1 MVSEATSTNRPGQ
14 VTMAGWLIIVGS
26 VFVVITAFETISSL
40 HTVEVRESVQRALRE
55 PPFDGL
61 GIGTET
67 GLTIMRALA
76 MVAGGCAAA
85 AAILGWHVLQRHR
98 GARLALSVLAV
109 PLLISGF
116 AAGGF
121 MSTIVAV
128 AAIMLWMPPARDWFD
143 GRQRE
148 RVSAVTGGPGARAD
162 APPAPPTLSDPAP
175 PTPSDPAPPTAE
187 TAEPRAVSGFG
198 TPSTSSAATPGV
210 TGPVA
215 GQPAAAVAKRGARPV
230 PLVLACTLT
239 WACSVMGLV
248 GLVLTG
254 ALLASNQDRVLDE
267 AHKQNPNL
275 ADDGITDDML
285 LTTLWMVLVVFA
297 LWGIAAMV
305 LAYLTWIGQDWARIT
320 LIVST
325 CAVAAIALVA
335 AISAPPILLVV
346 VAAGAAVYL
355 LIRPEVS
362 SWTSTRTPT
371 GHGGAPGR

>member
-26 VFVVITAFETISSL
+26 IFVVITAFETISSL
-40 HTVEVRESVQRALRE
+40 HTVEVRESVERALRE
-55 PPFDGL
+55 QPGKAL
-61 GIGTET
+61 GIDTET

-76 MVAGGCAAA
+76 MIAGGCAAA

-128 AAIMLWMPPARDWFD
+128 AAIMLWTPPARDWFD

-148 RVSAVTGGPGARAD
+148 RVDAVSGGPGARAD
-162 APPAPPTLSDPAP
+162 APPARPVAP
-175 PTPSDPAPPTAE
+175 PTPSDPPPTAE
-187 TAEPRAVSGFG
+187 TPEPRAVSGFG
-198 TPSTSSAATPGV
+198 TPTLPE
-210 TGPVA
+210 
-215 GQPAAAVAKRGARPV
+215 AAAGASAPVPGQLAAVGSKRGVRPG

-239 WACSVMGLV
+239 WACSVMGLI

-254 ALLASNQDRVLDE
+254 ALLASNQDRILDE

-285 LTTLWMVLVVFA
+285 LTTLWMMLVVFA

-325 CAVAAIALVA
+325 CAVAAVALVA

-346 VAAGAAVYL
+346 IAAGAAVYL

-362 SWTSTRTPT
+362 SWTS
-371 GHGGAPGR
+371 GR

>member
-14 VTMAGWLIIVGS
+14 VTLAGWLIIIGS
-26 VFVVITAFETISSL
+26 VFVIITAFETISGL

-55 PPFDGL
+55 PPANGL
-61 GIGTET
+61 GIETET
-67 GLTIMRALA
+67 GLTVLRVLA
-76 MVAGGCAAA
+76 MIAGGCAAA

-98 GARLALSVLAV
+98 GARLALTVLAV

-128 AAIMLWMPPARDWFD
+128 AAIMLWTPPARDWFD

-148 RVSAVTGGPGARAD
+148 RVAAVTGGPGGRVD
-162 APPAPPTLSDPAP
+162 APPAPPVEPVELP
-175 PTPSDPAPPTAE
+175 PPSDPPPPAAAE
-187 TAEPRAVSGFG
+187 TPEPRAVSGFG
-198 TPSTSSAATPGV
+198 TPTQATPEAPA
-210 TGPVA
+210 PVA
-215 GQPAAAVAKRGARPV
+215 GQPAADVAKRAVRPG

-248 GLVLTG
+248 GLVLTD
-254 ALLASNQDRVLDE
+254 ALLVSNQDRVLDE

-285 LTTLWMVLVVFA
+285 MTTLWMVLVVFA

-346 VAAGAAVYL
+346 VAAGAVVYL

-362 SWTSTRTPT
+362 NWTSPQRRTFP
-371 GHGGAPGR
+371 RI

>member
-1 MVSEATSTNRPGQ
+1 VVSEATSANRPGQ
-14 VTMAGWLIIVGS
+14 VTLAGWLIIIGS
-26 VFVVITAFETISSL
+26 VFVVITAFETISGL
-40 HTVEVRESVQRALRE
+40 HTVEVRESVRRALRE
-55 PPFDGL
+55 PPANGL

-67 GLTIMRALA
+67 GLTILRVLA
-76 MVAGGCAAA
+76 MIAGGCAAA

-98 GARLALSVLAV
+98 GARLALTVLAV

-128 AAIMLWMPPARDWFD
+128 AAIMLWTPPARDWFD

-148 RVSAVTGGPGARAD
+148 RVSAVSGGTP
-162 APPAPPTLSDPAP
+162 PPAAPLNPPP
-175 PTPSDPAPPTAE
+175 PPPSEEPPFGETP
-187 TAEPRAVSGFG
+187 EPRAVSGFG
-198 TPSTSSAATPGV
+198 TPPEVAPGAPA
-210 TGPVA
+210 PVA
-215 GQPAAAVAKRGARPV
+215 GQPTAEMTKRGVRPA

-239 WACSVMGLV
+239 WVCSVMGLV

-285 LTTLWMVLVVFA
+285 MTTLWMVLVVFA

-325 CAVAAIALVA
+325 CAVAVIALMA
-335 AISAPPILLVV
+335 AVSAPPILVV
-346 VAAGAAVYL
+346 VLAAGAAVYA

-362 SWTSTRTPT
+362 AWTSSRPPV
-371 GHGGAPGR
+371 GGGARGR

>member
-1 MVSEATSTNRPGQ
+1 MVSEATSKNRPGQ
-14 VTMAGWLIIVGS
+14 VTLAGWLIIIGS
-26 VFVVITAFETISSL
+26 VFVIITAFETISGL

-55 PPFDGL
+55 PPANGL
-61 GIGTET
+61 GIGAET
-67 GLTIMRALA
+67 GLTVLRVLA
-76 MVAGGCAAA
+76 MIAGGCAAA

-98 GARLALSVLAV
+98 GARLALTVLAV

-128 AAIMLWMPPARDWFD
+128 AAIMLWTPPARDWFD

-148 RVSAVTGGPGARAD
+148 RVAAVTGRPDARVD
-162 APPAPPTLSDPAP
+162 APPAPPVEP
-175 PTPSDPAPPTAE
+175 PTPADPPPAAE
-187 TAEPRAVSGFG
+187 TPEPRAVSGFG
-198 TPSTSSAATPGV
+198 TPPEATPGAPA
-210 TGPVA
+210 PVA
-215 GQPAAAVAKRGARPV
+215 GQPTADVAKRGARPG

-239 WACSVMGLV
+239 WVCSVMGLV

-254 ALLASNQDRVLDE
+254 ALLVSNQDRVLDE

-285 LTTLWMVLVVFA
+285 MTTLWMVLVVFA

-325 CAVAAIALVA
+325 CAVAALALVA

-362 SWTSTRTPT
+362 SWTSPQRRTFP
-371 GHGGAPGR
+371 RI